1 MPRCL
6 SLPAAF
12 LIALAAG
19 TALSAFIVPRSA
31 FAAIPA
37 TAPTSQAALDPA
49 RLPALIQRLGN
60 PDFAQREAAQKE
72 LDQATWRDLDILQS
86 AADATTDPEIKARL
100 SARIAGISEN
110 LAFNPSPI
118 SLELKNASL
127 REVADALGKALHVKF
142 EVRDGFAPGL
152 EPRFTLSAKDQ
163 SFWEVFCALSRQ
175 RSILLDAS
183 TTPWLLEI
191 QDSAWR
197 AKVPFGPLL
206 VIPTDI
212 TRQRKVL
219 LPDQLQPET
228 TTLHCTFILD
238 PRVIVLKWGEPR
250 FTEIRDDLGNDL
262 APPLDLRANAN
273 GGENLL
279 DAMEAFHGHVM
290 SPDIALKTADKRGTR
305 IVSAKGSVH
314 YVVQAAEDHIDIPDA
329 DTKAGQT
336 FEIAGNT
343 VKLESLG
350 LQPDH
355 NSVNFN
361 IQLVRAT
368 ALPANMDNN
377 GPTAVQR
384 RVNITVTDATGQE
397 ICVGTIQGSMRIR
410 YTPITP
416 PLKLHLSVPTKTKDL
431 VIPFELKDL
440 LSAAVSK
447 CSKSGGLK
455 M

>member
-1 MPRCL
+1 MRHL
-6 SLPAAF
+6 AF
-12 LIALAAG
+12 ALLIAPLFSATTLA
-19 TALSAFIVPRSA
+19 VPPA
-31 FAAIPA
+31 NPPVPPA
-37 TAPTSQAALDPA
+37 TAPISQLAPA
-49 RLPALIQRLGN
+49 SWPALIQRLGN
-60 PDFAQREAAQKE
+60 PDFAQRDAAQKE
-72 LDQATWRDLDILQS
+72 LDQATWRDLDLLQK
-86 AADATTDPEIKARL
+86 AADTATDPEIKVRL
-100 SARIAGISEN
+100 SVRIAAISED
-110 LAFNPSPI
+110 LALNPSPI
-118 SLELKNASL
+118 SVELKNASL
-127 REVADALGKALHVKF
+127 REVADALGKAVHVKF

-152 EPRFTLSAKDQ
+152 EPKFTLSAKDQ
-163 SFWEVFCALSRQ
+163 SLWEVFCELSRQ
-175 RSILLDAS
+175 DQRSIILDAS
-183 TTPWLLEI
+183 ATPWILMI

-197 AKVPFGPLL
+197 AKAPFGPLL
-206 VIPTDI
+206 VVPTDI

-219 LPDQLQPET
+219 LPDQLQPES

-250 FTEIRDDLGNDL
+250 FTEIRDDVGNDL

-314 YVVQAAEDHIDIPDA
+314 YVVQAAEDHLDIADA

-355 NSVNFN
+355 NSVKFN
-361 IQLVRAT
+361 IQLVRAM
-368 ALPANMDNN
+368 ALLANMDNN

-416 PLKLHLSVPTKTKDL
+416 PIKLHLSVTTKTKDL

-440 LSAAVSK
+440 PLP
-447 CSKSGGLK
+447 
-455 M
+455 